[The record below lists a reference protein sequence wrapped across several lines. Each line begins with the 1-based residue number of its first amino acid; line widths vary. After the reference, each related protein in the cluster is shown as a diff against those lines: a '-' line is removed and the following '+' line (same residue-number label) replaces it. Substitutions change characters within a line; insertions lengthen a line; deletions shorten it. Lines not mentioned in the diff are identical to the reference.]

1 MSVDVDDVGALCVA
15 HALAD
20 LGEARSKNFKHIGG
34 LAGTETYYSP
44 AKARLAMAFVL
55 GDNGMNFT
63 IFNDLVR
70 ESMKYWLYSF
80 VDHNTELK
88 RMISS
93 PDVWALGVMS
103 HWLIFGELPPDLRFL
118 QGNKDGSALVRLAQ
132 MGSVTPRKFSSLKY
146 PQFWAGFFAKHGE
159 TIEENNLDRW
169 HTCLLDPGGGMCG
182 EVGRRGSGVGD

>member
-1 MSVDVDDVGALCVA
+1 
-15 HALAD
+15 
-20 LGEARSKNFKHIGG
+20 
-34 LAGTETYYSP
+34 
-44 AKARLAMAFVL
+44 
-55 GDNGMNFT
+55 MNFT

-159 TIEENNLDRW
+159 TIEENNLDRFL
-169 HTCLLDPGGGMCG
+169 TVALTDPDGLVPAGNP
-182 EVGRRGSGVGD
+182 VQSRGAGLVGDAFALVEKYLPESDR